1 MSETV
6 ATAPAD
12 VPVSTSG
19 KVGARRSSRIWIVS
33 GIALAVA
40 SGGALWLLA
49 APASES
55 TDDAYIS
62 VDATTVAP
70 KVKGFVATVLV
81 KHNQW
86 VKAGQP
92 LVVIDSEE
100 FNAHV
105 ASAQGDVADGK
116 AQVAAQQAALIS
128 QQAQEQL
135 AQAQIQAARTAIRS
149 SLAEQQHAQDEQR
162 RYQSL
167 AVSGAT
173 SRNDADRYKTVAI
186 TAEQEAAHAS
196 AMLDVAQNQA
206 QVTHAQRAEI
216 QAALALA
223 QATVQKAQAALDL
236 AQQDQKHTTIF
247 AAVDGVV
254 GNRQVQTG
262 DYVTPGQRLMT
273 LVPLGDLYVMANF
286 KETQTERIQPGQKA
300 SVSVDAL
307 PGVKFS
313 GVVDSLAPGSGSTF
327 ALLPFEPG
335 TGNFTKIVQRV
346 PVRIRL
352 NPGQPELVSLRPGLS
367 VDARINLRD

>member
-1 MSETV
+1 MSEAAVT
-6 ATAPAD
+6 ATENAPGTETAK
-12 VPVSTSG
+12 SG
-19 KVGARRSSRIWIVS
+19 SRRSPRIWIVS
-33 GIALAVA
+33 GIALMAA
-40 SGGALWLLA
+40 LGGAVWLLA
-49 APASES
+49 APVSES
-55 TDDAYIS
+55 TDDAYVS

-70 KVKGFVATVLV
+70 KVKGFVSAVLV

-86 VKAGQP
+86 VKTGQP

-100 FNAHV
+100 FDARV
-105 ASAQGDVADGK
+105 AAAESDVADAM

-128 QQAQEQL
+128 QQAQEQ
-135 AQAQIQAARTAIRS
+135 
-149 SLAEQQHAQDEQR
+149 HAQDEQR

-167 AVSGAT
+167 ASSGAT

-186 TAEQEAAHAS
+186 TAEQEAAHAR

-206 QVTHAQRAEI
+206 DVTHAKRAEI
-216 QAALALA
+216 QASLALA
-223 QATVQKAQAALDL
+223 RATVQKAQAALDL
-236 AQQDQKHTTIF
+236 AQQDQKHTTIY

-254 GNRQVQTG
+254 GNRQVQIG

-273 LVPLGDLYVMANF
+273 LVPQRDLYVIANF

-352 NPGQPELVSLRPGLS
+352 NDGQPALASLRPGLS
-367 VDARINLRD
+367 VDARIDLRD

>member
-286 KETQTERIQPGQKA
+286 KETQTDRIQPGQKA

-352 NPGQPELVSLRPGLS
+352 NPGQPELVLLRPGLS

>member
-1 MSETV
+1 MSEAAVT
-6 ATAPAD
+6 ATENAPGTETAK
-12 VPVSTSG
+12 SG
-19 KVGARRSSRIWIVS
+19 SRRSPRIWIVS
-33 GIALAVA
+33 GIALMAA
-40 SGGALWLLA
+40 LGGAVWLLA
-49 APASES
+49 APVSES
-55 TDDAYIS
+55 TDDAYVS

-70 KVKGFVATVLV
+70 KVKGFVSAVLV

-86 VKAGQP
+86 VKTGQP

-100 FNAHV
+100 FDARV
-105 ASAQGDVADGK
+105 AAAESDVADAM

-128 QQAQEQL
+128 QQAQEQ
-135 AQAQIQAARTAIRS
+135 
-149 SLAEQQHAQDEQR
+149 HAQDEQR

-167 AVSGAT
+167 ASSGAT

-186 TAEQEAAHAS
+186 TAEQEAAHAR

-206 QVTHAQRAEI
+206 DVTHAKRAEI
-216 QAALALA
+216 QASLALA
-223 QATVQKAQAALDL
+223 RATVQKVQAALDL
-236 AQQDQKHTTIF
+236 AQQDQKHTTIY

-254 GNRQVQTG
+254 GNRQVQIG

-273 LVPLGDLYVMANF
+273 LVPLNDLYVVANF
-286 KETQTERIQPGQKA
+286 KETQTERIQPGQKV

-307 PGVKFS
+307 PDTTLR

-352 NPGQPELVSLRPGLS
+352 NDGQPALASLRPGLS
-367 VDARINLRD
+367 VDARIDLRD

>member
-273 LVPLGDLYVMANF
+273 LVPLGDLYVMSNF
-286 KETQTERIQPGQKA
+286 KETQTDRIQPGQKA

-352 NPGQPELVSLRPGLS
+352 NPGQPELVLLRPGLS

>member
-1 MSETV
+1 MSEAAVT
-6 ATAPAD
+6 ATENA
-12 VPVSTSG
+12 PVSAKEKMG
-19 KVGARRSSRIWIVS
+19 FRRPSRIWIVS
-33 GIALAVA
+33 GIALVA
-40 SGGALWLLA
+40 ALGGAAWLLA
-49 APASES
+49 APDSES
-55 TDDAYIS
+55 TDDAYVS

-70 KVKGFVATVLV
+70 KVKGFVSAVLV

-92 LVVIDSEE
+92 LVEIDSEE
-100 FNAHV
+100 FNARA
-105 ASAQGDVADGK
+105 ASAQGDVADAN
-116 AQVAAQQAALIS
+116 AQVAAQQAALVS

-167 AVSGAT
+167 ASSGAT

-186 TAEQEAAHAS
+186 TAEQEAAHAR

-206 QVTHAQRAEI
+206 DVTHAKRAEI
-216 QAALALA
+216 QASLALA
-223 QATVQKAQAALDL
+223 RATVQKAQAALDL
-236 AQQDQKHTTIF
+236 AQQDQKHTTIY

-254 GNRQVQTG
+254 GNRQVQIG

-273 LVPLGDLYVMANF
+273 LVPQRELYVIANF

-352 NPGQPELVSLRPGLS
+352 DPGQPELASLRPGLS

>member
-1 MSETV
+1 MSEAAVT
-6 ATAPAD
+6 ATENA
-12 VPVSTSG
+12 PVSAKEKMG
-19 KVGARRSSRIWIVS
+19 FRRPSRIWIVS
-33 GIALAVA
+33 GIALVA
-40 SGGALWLLA
+40 ALGGAAWLLA
-49 APASES
+49 APDSES
-55 TDDAYIS
+55 TDDAYVS

-70 KVKGFVATVLV
+70 KVKGFVFTVLV

-100 FNAHV
+100 FDARV
-105 ASAQGDVADGK
+105 AAAEGDVADGK

-167 AVSGAT
+167 AASGAT
-173 SRNDADRYKTVAI
+173 SRNDAERFKTTAI
-186 TAEQEAAHAS
+186 TAEQDAAHAS

-206 QVTHAQRAEI
+206 QVIHAQRAEI

-223 QATVQKAQAALDL
+223 KATQQKALAALDL
-236 AQQDQKHTTIF
+236 AQQDQRHATIT
-247 AAVDGVV
+247 AAIDGVV
-254 GNRQVQTG
+254 GNRQVQVG
-262 DYVTPGQRLMT
+262 DYVSPGQRLMT
-273 LVPLGDLYVMANF
+273 LVPLNDVYVVANF
-286 KETQTERIQPGQKA
+286 KETQTERIQPGQK
-300 SVSVDAL
+300 VTVRVDAL
-307 PGVKFS
+307 PDVKFH
-313 GVVDSLAPGSGSTF
+313 GVVDSLAPGSGSVF

-346 PVRIRL
+346 PVRIHL
-352 NPGQPELVSLRPGLS
+352 DAGQPELSALRAGLS
-367 VDARINLRD
+367 VDARVSL

>member
-352 NPGQPELVSLRPGLS
+352 DPGQPELVLLRPGLS

>member
-300 SVSVDAL
+300 SISVDAL

-352 NPGQPELVSLRPGLS
+352 NPGQPELASLRPGLS

>member
-49 APASES
+49 A
-55 TDDAYIS
+55 
-62 VDATTVAP
+62 
-70 KVKGFVATVLV
+70 
-81 KHNQW
+81 
-86 VKAGQP
+86 
-92 LVVIDSEE
+92 
-100 FNAHV
+100 
-105 ASAQGDVADGK
+105 
-116 AQVAAQQAALIS
+116 
-128 QQAQEQL
+128 
-135 AQAQIQAARTAIRS
+135 RTAIRS

-162 RYQSL
+162 RY
-167 AVSGAT
+167 
-173 SRNDADRYKTVAI
+173 
-186 TAEQEAAHAS
+186 
-196 AMLDVAQNQA
+196 QA

-286 KETQTERIQPGQKA
+286 KETQTDRIQPGQKA

-352 NPGQPELVSLRPGLS
+352 NDGQPALASLRPGLS
-367 VDARINLRD
+367 VDARIDLRD

>member
-12 VPVSTSG
+12 VPVSASG

-352 NPGQPELVSLRPGLS
+352 NPGQPELVLLRPGLS

>member
-1 MSETV
+1 MSEATV
-6 ATAPAD
+6 NGTAD
-12 VPVSTSG
+12 VPVKTRS
-19 KVGARRSSRIWIVS
+19 RRSPRIWVVS
-33 GIALAVA
+33 GVALAVA
-40 SGGALWLLA
+40 LGGAAWLLA
-49 APASES
+49 APSVES

-70 KVKGFVATVLV
+70 RVKGFVANVLV

-100 FNAHV
+100 FNARV
-105 ASAQGDVADGK
+105 ASAEGDVADAK
-116 AQVAAQQAALIS
+116 AQVAAQQAALLS

-167 AVSGAT
+167 AASGAT
-173 SRNDADRYKTVAI
+173 SRNDAERFKTTAI
-186 TAEQEAAHAS
+186 SAEQDAAHAS

-223 QATVQKAQAALDL
+223 QATQQKALAALDL
-236 AQQDQKHTTIF
+236 AQQDQRHATIT
-247 AAVDGVV
+247 AAIDGVV
-254 GNRQVQTG
+254 GNRQVQVG
-262 DYVTPGQRLMT
+262 DYVSPGQRLMT
-273 LVPLGDLYVMANF
+273 LVPLNDLYVVANF
-286 KETQTERIQPGQKA
+286 KETQTERIQPGQK
-300 SVSVDAL
+300 VTVTVDAL
-307 PGVKFS
+307 PGVKFH
-313 GVVDSLAPGSGSTF
+313 GMVDSLAPGSGSTF

-346 PVRIRL
+346 PVRVHL
-352 NPGQPELVSLRPGLS
+352 DAGQPELASLRPGLS
-367 VDARINLRD
+367 VDAKVNLHE

>member
-1 MSETV
+1 MSEAGVT
-6 ATAPAD
+6 TAAD
-12 VPVSTSG
+12 VPATEKENIRS
-19 KVGARRSSRIWIVS
+19 RRSPRIWVVS
-33 GIALAVA
+33 SIALVVA
-40 SGGALWLLA
+40 FAGAAWLLA

-70 KVKGFVATVLV
+70 RVKGFVTTVLV

-86 VKAGQP
+86 VQAGQP

-135 AQAQIQAARTAIRS
+135 AQTQIQVASTAIRS
-149 SLAEQQHAQDEQR
+149 SLAKQQHAQDEQR

-167 AVSGAT
+167 AASGAT

-186 TAEQEAAHAS
+186 TAEQEAAHAN

-223 QATVQKAQAALDL
+223 QATLQKALATLSL
-236 AQQDQKHTTIF
+236 AQQDLRHTTIY

-254 GNRQVQTG
+254 GNRQVQIG

-273 LVPLGDLYVMANF
+273 LVPQRDLYVIANF
-286 KETQTERIQPGQKA
+286 KETQTERIQPGQTA

-352 NPGQPELVSLRPGLS
+352 NSGQPELMSLRPGLS

>member
-1 MSETV
+1 MSEAAVT
-6 ATAPAD
+6 ATENA
-12 VPVSTSG
+12 PVSAKEKMG
-19 KVGARRSSRIWIVS
+19 FRRPSRIWIVS
-33 GIALAVA
+33 GIALVA
-40 SGGALWLLA
+40 ALGGAAWLLA
-49 APASES
+49 APDSES
-55 TDDAYIS
+55 TDDAYVS

-70 KVKGFVATVLV
+70 KVKGFVFTVLV

-92 LVVIDSEE
+92 LVVNDSEE
-100 FNAHV
+100 FDARV
-105 ASAQGDVADGK
+105 AAAEGDVADGK

-186 TAEQEAAHAS
+186 TAEQEAAHAR

-206 QVTHAQRAEI
+206 DVTHAQRAEI
-216 QAALALA
+216 QASLALA
-223 QATVQKAQAALDL
+223 RATVQKAQAALDL

-254 GNRQVQTG
+254 GNRQVQIG

-273 LVPLGDLYVMANF
+273 LVPQHDLYVVANF
-286 KETQTERIQPGQKA
+286 KETQTEHIQPGQKA

-307 PGVKFS
+307 PGVKFT

-352 NPGQPELVSLRPGLS
+352 NAGQPELASLRPGLS
-367 VDARINLRD
+367 VDARIALRD

>member
-1 MSETV
+1 MSEAAVT
-6 ATAPAD
+6 ATENA
-12 VPVSTSG
+12 PVSAKEKMG
-19 KVGARRSSRIWIVS
+19 FRRPSRIWIVS
-33 GIALAVA
+33 GIALVA
-40 SGGALWLLA
+40 ALGGAAWLLA
-49 APASES
+49 APDSES
-55 TDDAYIS
+55 TDDAYVS

-70 KVKGFVATVLV
+70 KVKGFVFTVLV

-100 FNAHV
+100 FDARV
-105 ASAQGDVADGK
+105 AAAEGDVADGK

-186 TAEQEAAHAS
+186 TAEQEAAHAR

-206 QVTHAQRAEI
+206 DVTHAQRAEI
-216 QAALALA
+216 QASLALA
-223 QATVQKAQAALDL
+223 RATVQKAQAALDL
-236 AQQDQKHTTIF
+236 PQQ
-247 AAVDGVV
+247 
-254 GNRQVQTG
+254 
-262 DYVTPGQRLMT
+262 
-273 LVPLGDLYVMANF
+273 DLYVVANF
-286 KETQTERIQPGQKA
+286 KETQTEHIQPGQKA

-307 PGVKFS
+307 PGVKFT

-352 NPGQPELVSLRPGLS
+352 NAGQPELASLRPGLS
-367 VDARINLRD
+367 VDARIALRD

>member
-70 KVKGFVATVLV
+70 KVRGFVATVLV

-352 NPGQPELVSLRPGLS
+352 NPGQPELVLLRPGLS

>member
-1 MSETV
+1 MSEAAVT
-6 ATAPAD
+6 ATENA
-12 VPVSTSG
+12 PVSAKEKMG
-19 KVGARRSSRIWIVS
+19 FRRPSRIWIVS
-33 GIALAVA
+33 GIALVA
-40 SGGALWLLA
+40 ALGGAAWLLA
-49 APASES
+49 APDSES
-55 TDDAYIS
+55 TDDAYVS

-70 KVKGFVATVLV
+70 KVKGFVFTVLV

-100 FNAHV
+100 FDARV
-105 ASAQGDVADGK
+105 AAAEGDVADGK

-186 TAEQEAAHAS
+186 TAEQEAAHAR

-206 QVTHAQRAEI
+206 DVTHAQRAEI
-216 QAALALA
+216 QASLALA
-223 QATVQKAQAALDL
+223 RATVQKAQAALDL

-254 GNRQVQTG
+254 GNRQVQIG

-273 LVPLGDLYVMANF
+273 LVPQHDLYVVANF
-286 KETQTERIQPGQKA
+286 KETQTEHIQPGQKA

-307 PGVKFS
+307 PGVKFT

-352 NPGQPELVSLRPGLS
+352 NAGQPELASLRPGLS
-367 VDARINLRD
+367 VDARIALRD

>member
-40 SGGALWLLA
+40 SGGALWLL
-49 APASES
+49 
-55 TDDAYIS
+55 
-62 VDATTVAP
+62 
-70 KVKGFVATVLV
+70 
-81 KHNQW
+81 
-86 VKAGQP
+86 
-92 LVVIDSEE
+92 
-100 FNAHV
+100 
-105 ASAQGDVADGK
+105 
-116 AQVAAQQAALIS
+116 
-128 QQAQEQL
+128 
-135 AQAQIQAARTAIRS
+135 AARTAIRS

-186 TAEQEAAHAS
+186 TAEQEAAHAR

-206 QVTHAQRAEI
+206 DVTHAQRAEI
-216 QAALALA
+216 QASLALA
-223 QATVQKAQAALDL
+223 RATVQKAQAALDL

-254 GNRQVQTG
+254 GNRQVQIG

-273 LVPLGDLYVMANF
+273 LVPQHDLYVVANF
-286 KETQTERIQPGQKA
+286 KETQTEHIQPGQKA

-307 PGVKFS
+307 PGVKFT

-352 NPGQPELVSLRPGLS
+352 NAGQPELASLRPGLS
-367 VDARINLRD
+367 VDARIALRD

>member
-1 MSETV
+1 MSEAAVT
-6 ATAPAD
+6 ATENA
-12 VPVSTSG
+12 PVSAKEKMG
-19 KVGARRSSRIWIVS
+19 FRRPSRIWIVS
-33 GIALAVA
+33 SIALVA
-40 SGGALWLLA
+40 ALGGAAWLLA

-55 TDDAYIS
+55 TDDAYVS

-70 KVKGFVATVLV
+70 KVKGFVFTVLV

-92 LVVIDSEE
+92 LVTIDSEE
-100 FNAHV
+100 FDAHV
-105 ASAQGDVADGK
+105 AAAQGDVADGK

-149 SLAEQQHAQDEQR
+149 SQAEQQHAQDEQR

-167 AVSGAT
+167 ASSGAT

-254 GNRQVQTG
+254 GNRQVQIG

-273 LVPLGDLYVMANF
+273 LVPQNDLYVIANF

-307 PGVKFS
+307 PGVKFT

-352 NPGQPELVSLRPGLS
+352 NAGQPELASLRPGLS
-367 VDARINLRD
+367 VDARIALRD

>member
-135 AQAQIQAARTAIRS
+135 AQAEIQAARTAIRS

-286 KETQTERIQPGQKA
+286 KETQTDRIQPGQKA

-352 NPGQPELVSLRPGLS
+352 NPGQPELVLLRPGLS

>member
-1 MSETV
+1 MSEAAVT
-6 ATAPAD
+6 ATENAPGTETAK
-12 VPVSTSG
+12 SG
-19 KVGARRSSRIWIVS
+19 SRRSPRIWIVS
-33 GIALAVA
+33 GIALMAA
-40 SGGALWLLA
+40 LGGAVWLLA
-49 APASES
+49 APVSES
-55 TDDAYIS
+55 TDDAYVS

-70 KVKGFVATVLV
+70 KVKGFVSAVLV

-86 VKAGQP
+86 VKTGQP

-100 FNAHV
+100 FDARV
-105 ASAQGDVADGK
+105 AAAESDVADAM

-135 AQAQIQAARTAIRS
+135 AQ
-149 SLAEQQHAQDEQR
+149 DEQR

-167 AVSGAT
+167 ASSGAT

-186 TAEQEAAHAS
+186 TAEQEAAHAR

-206 QVTHAQRAEI
+206 DVTHAKRAEI
-216 QAALALA
+216 QASLALA
-223 QATVQKAQAALDL
+223 RATVQKAQAALDL
-236 AQQDQKHTTIF
+236 AQQDQKHTTIY

-254 GNRQVQTG
+254 GNRQVQIG

-273 LVPLGDLYVMANF
+273 LVPQRDLYVIANF

-307 PGVKFS
+307 PGVKFT

-352 NPGQPELVSLRPGLS
+352 NPGQPELVLLRPGLS